1 MKIALDMIYQSNCC
15 EDSFRDDV
23 SKCCEDSFGDDASIQ
38 NVVKIALEMMYQY
51 KML

>member
-1 MKIALDMIYQSNCC
+1 MKIALRDDVSTTKCC

-23 SKCCEDSFGDDASIQ
+23 SIQ